1 MEGLI
6 RQAYRKHDFVAAV
19 IAVAV
24 VAAASVWLTRYGG
37 PIATVWLANGV
48 SIAVL
53 MQRGG
58 LGTGPFLLIT
68 GVIILAITSAAGFTP
83 LDALGLVLVNALEI
97 GLVVRVLSDAD
108 GVTYLENPFGV
119 QRFILWAVLVA
130 PIATSLLILPVHVME
145 TGADPWLTLGTRAM
159 SHALGNAT
167 AVPLTFG
174 LLRWRYIPPTSTRRA
189 RRCAL
194 ALLILA
200 LVTLAA
206 FWQPHTPLLFI
217 VFPPLALLAMTG
229 NRRWSVAGVLVVA
242 VIGGAMTIT
251 EHGPIAHQ
259 GQRHPALATML
270 FQLFV
275 LCCIAVAL
283 PLVTSMEQRRRL
295 GRNLR
300 GSEAR
305 YRMLAEHSH
314 DLVLLLDAEGYCK
327 YVSPAAYPILGYRP
341 DKLVES
347 SLQSL
352 IDEASRATAVELWQ
366 RLIAG
371 DHPGTTLLRMRHA
384 DGSYR
389 FMEAAGGV
397 IDEEPD
403 RVILTLRDVT
413 ARIGAEDAL
422 REERRLTD
430 VTLKAI
436 GDAVFA
442 LDREGRLGFAN
453 PAGSALLA
461 RSTQPYA
468 EKLEDRLPLWRAGE
482 RVSDDHPARVAL
494 RTGTAAGPVLCAV
507 ELDGEPSRAMECSA
521 VPIRNEQGAVI
532 GAVFVLHDVSAILEL
547 SERMAHL
554 AHFDALTDLPNR
566 PLLLERLSA
575 ALTRARQGAHHLAV
589 LFIDVDRFKQI
600 NDTLGHVSGDE
611 VLRQVAE
618 RLLSSMGGG
627 DTVARLG
634 GDEFVVL
641 IPEVGDRAAVAA
653 CAIKTLEALSAP
665 VRVGR
670 RELRLTASIGIA
682 LFPDDGDE
690 ADLLIR
696 HADMAMYAAKR
707 SGRNDYHFYVSSM
720 DAGAQAEF
728 DLENALRSA
737 MARSELFLDFQPRVD
752 TSDGRIVC
760 AEALLRWRRTDG
772 TICRPDAF
780 IPIAEASGLI
790 LMIGAWV
797 LKEACHAC
805 KTWQE
810 GPLAGVGVSVNIS
823 QLQFGRENFLQLVME
838 ALREAGLPPHLL
850 ELELTESMLMEP
862 TDAVRQRIAGL
873 KSLGVSL
880 SIDDFGT
887 GYSSLAY
894 LRRFAIDTLKI
905 DRSFVTDMTD
915 DPEDAAV
922 IHAIV
927 ALAISLGKRVVAEGV
942 ETARQAELL
951 GALGCHEMQGHLFSA
966 PTDARRLAEF
976 AEKRGVG
983 RRGRPATG

>member
-6 RQAYRKHDFVAAV
+6 RQAYRRYDFAVSIAAV
-19 IAVAV
+19 V
-24 VAAASVWLTRYGG
+24 VAAAASIWLTRYGG
-37 PIATVWLANGV
+37 PLATVWVANGLA
-48 SIAVL
+48 IAAL
-53 MQRGG
+53 MRRGG
-58 LGTGPFLLIT
+58 QSTASF
-68 GVIILAITSAAGFTP
+68 LAIISAIVWLLCVCSGFTV
-83 LDALGLVLVNALEI
+83 LDAINLTLVNALEV
-97 GLVVRVLSDAD
+97 GWVVRMLAD
-108 GVTYLENPFGV
+108 GEGVTYLEQPAGV
-119 QRFILWAVLVA
+119 QRFILWAVIVA
-130 PIATSLLILPVHVME
+130 PLVTSALAAPVHAME
-145 TGADPWLTLGTRAM
+145 TGTSVWLTVGMRWC
-159 SHALGNAT
+159 SHALGNAI
-167 AVPLTFG
+167 AVPLAFG
-174 LLRWRYIPPTSTRRA
+174 IARWRRIAPLSQRRTRR
-189 RRCAL
+189 CLL
-194 ALLILA
+194 ALLLLA
-200 LVTLAA
+200 LATLGA
-206 FWQPHTPLLFI
+206 FVQPEVPGLFV
-217 VFPPLALLAMTG
+217 VFPPLVLLAMVG
-229 NRRWSVAGVLVVA
+229 NRRWGIGGVLLVA
-242 VIGGAMTIT
+242 LLGGWLTVIGR
-251 EHGPIAHQ
+251 GPIAEPETP
-259 GQRHPALATML
+259 PALATMQ

-275 LCCIAVAL
+275 LCCIAVTL

-295 GRNLR
+295 GHTLR

-314 DLVLLLDAEGYCK
+314 DLVLLLDAQGYCK
-327 YVSPAAYPILGYRP
+327 YVSPAAYSILGYRP

-352 IDEASRATAVELWQ
+352 IDEASLATAVELWR
-366 RLIAG
+366 RLING

-413 ARIGAEDAL
+413 ARIDAEEAL
-422 REERRLTD
+422 REERHLTD

-436 GDAVFA
+436 GDAVFT
-442 LDREGRLGFAN
+442 LDGEGRLGFAN
-453 PAGSALLA
+453 PAGAALLE
-461 RSTQPYA
+461 RSTRPDA
-468 EKLEDRLPLWRAGE
+468 EKLEDRLPLWRGSE
-482 RVSDDHPARVAL
+482 RLSEDHPVRTAL
-494 RTGTAAGPVLCAV
+494 HTGAPAGPMLCAL
-507 ELDGEPSRAMECSA
+507 ELHGEPARAMECSA
-521 VPIRNEQGAVI
+521 VPIRNELGGVI
-532 GAVFVLHDVSAILEL
+532 GAVFVLHDVSAILAL

-566 PLLLERLSA
+566 PLLLDRLSG
-575 ALTRARQGAHHLAV
+575 ALVRARQGAHHLAV

-600 NDTLGHVSGDE
+600 NDTLGHVSGDA
-611 VLRQVAE
+611 VLKQVAE
-618 RLLSSMGGG
+618 RLLSVMAAG

-641 IPEVGDRAAVAA
+641 IPEVGDRSAVAA
-653 CAIKTLEALSAP
+653 CALQALEALSVP
-665 VRVGR
+665 MRVGR

-682 LFPDDGDE
+682 MFPDDGDE

-707 SGRNDYHFYVSSM
+707 GGRNDYHFYVASM

-728 DLENALRSA
+728 DLENALRA
-737 MARSELFLDFQPRVD
+737 ALARSELFLDFQPRID
-752 TSDGRIVC
+752 TSDGRILG

-772 TICRPDAF
+772 TVCRPDAF

-805 KTWQE
+805 RNWQD
-810 GPLAGVGVSVNIS
+810 GPLHGVGVSVNIS

-838 ALREAGLPPHLL
+838 ALREAGLPPQLL

-873 KSLGVSL
+873 KSLGVHL

-905 DRSFVTDMTD
+905 DRSFIADMAD
-915 DPEDAAV
+915 DPEDASV
-922 IHAIV
+922 IHAII

-942 ETARQAELL
+942 ETQRQADLL
-951 GALGCHEMQGHLFSA
+951 TALGCHEMQGHLYS
-966 PTDARRLAEF
+966 PPVDARRLAEF
-976 AEKRGVG
+976 AHKRRVS
-983 RRGRPATG
+983 RRDRTA

>member
-1 MEGLI
+1 M
-6 RQAYRKHDFVAAV
+6 VAAGS
-19 IAVAV
+19 I
-24 VAAASVWLTRYGG
+24 WLTRFGG
-37 PIATVWLANGV
+37 PLATVWLANGI
-48 SIAVL
+48 SIAALMRRGADGAPAFIAATGAMVWLLSVL
-53 MQRGG
+53 G
-58 LGTGPFLLIT
+58 
-68 GVIILAITSAAGFTP
+68 GFTP
-83 LDALGLVLVNALEI
+83 LDAANLVVANALEI
-97 GLVVRVLSDAD
+97 WIAVRSLADAED
-108 GVTYLENPFGV
+108 DAYLEDPFRV
-119 QRFILWAVLVA
+119 QRFILWAVLAA
-130 PIATSLLILPVHVME
+130 PVATSVLAVPIHVLE
-145 TGADPWLTLGTRAM
+145 TGANPWLSLGTRSI
-159 SHALGNAT
+159 SHALGNAI
-167 AVPLTFG
+167 AVPLVFG
-174 LLRWRYIPPTSTRRA
+174 LARWRYTPPTSRRRTRR
-189 RRCAL
+189 CML
-194 ALLILA
+194 AMLLLI
-200 LVTLAA
+200 AA
-206 FWQPHTPLLFI
+206 AAGAFIQPSLPVLFV
-217 VFPPLALLAMTG
+217 VFPPLALLSMTG
-229 NRRWSVAGVLVVA
+229 HRRWAVAGVLAVA
-242 VIGGAMTIT
+242 VLGAVLTAT
-251 EHGPIAHQ
+251 GHGPIAYQ
-259 GQRHPALATML
+259 GQHPALATML
-270 FQLFV
+270 FQLLV
-275 LCCIAVAL
+275 LCCIAVAM

-295 GRNLR
+295 GRHLR

-352 IDEASRATAVELWQ
+352 IDEASLAPAVELWR
-366 RLIAG
+366 RLIKG

-384 DGSYR
+384 EGAYR
-389 FMEAAGGV
+389 IMEAAGGV

-430 VTLKAI
+430 ITLKAI
-436 GDAVFA
+436 GDAVFT

-494 RTGTAAGPVLCAV
+494 RTGTPAGPLLCAV

-532 GAVFVLHDVSAILEL
+532 GAVFVLHDVSAILAL

-566 PLLLERLSA
+566 PLLLERLAA
-575 ALTRARQGAHHLAV
+575 ALARARQGAHHLAV

-600 NDTLGHVSGDE
+600 NDTLGHIAGDD
-611 VLRQVAE
+611 VLRQLAE
-618 RLLSSMGGG
+618 RLLAAMGGG

-641 IPEVGDRAAVAA
+641 IPEVSDRAAVAA

-665 VRVGR
+665 MRVGR
-670 RELRLTASIGIA
+670 RELRLTASVGIS
-682 LFPDDGDE
+682 LFPDDGDDG
-690 ADLLIR
+690 DLLIR

-707 SGRNDYHFYVSSM
+707 AGRNDYHFYVSSM

-728 DLENALRSA
+728 DLENALRA
-737 MARSELFLDFQPRVD
+737 ALARSELFLDFQPRVD

-780 IPIAEASGLI
+780 SPIAEASGLI
-790 LMIGAWV
+790 LIIGAWV

-805 KTWQE
+805 KAWQE
-810 GPLAGVGVSVNIS
+810 GPLSGVGVSVNIS
-823 QLQFGRENFLQLVME
+823 QLQVGRENFLQLVME
-838 ALREAGLPPHLL
+838 ALREAGLPPRLL

-942 ETARQAELL
+942 ETTRQAELL

-966 PTDARRLAEF
+966 PTDATRLAEF
-976 AEKRGVG
+976 AERRGVG
-983 RRGRPATG
+983 RREREARG

>member
-1 MEGLI
+1 MEGTFA
-6 RQAYRKHDFVAAV
+6 QAYRRHDLVAAV
-19 IAVAV
+19 AVVAV
-24 VAAASVWLTRYGG
+24 VAAASIWLTRFDG
-37 PIATVWLANGV
+37 PLATVWLANGV
-48 SIAVL
+48 GIAALTRRSAEGISAFIAAMAVTIAVL
-53 MQRGG
+53 N
-58 LGTGPFLLIT
+58 LL
-68 GVIILAITSAAGFTP
+68 AGFAP
-83 LDALGLVLVNALEI
+83 LDALNLALANALEI
-97 GLVVRVLSDAD
+97 WIAVRALAGAEGDA
-108 GVTYLENPFGV
+108 YLENPLGV
-119 QRFILWAVLVA
+119 QRFILWAVLAA
-130 PIATSLLILPVHVME
+130 PVATSVLALPIHVME
-145 TGADPWLTLGTRAM
+145 TGADPWLSLGTRSL
-159 SHALGNAT
+159 SHALGNAI
-167 AVPLTFG
+167 AVPLAFG
-174 LLRWRYIPPTSTRRA
+174 LARWRYMPPASHRRTRRS
-189 RRCAL
+189 AL
-194 ALLILA
+194 AMLLL
-200 LVTLAA
+200 LAA
-206 FWQPHTPLLFI
+206 TVAAFAQSSMPVLFV
-217 VFPPLALLAMTG
+217 VFPPLALLSVTG
-229 NRRWSVAGVLVVA
+229 HRRWSVAGVLAVA
-242 VIGGAMTIT
+242 VLGAALTT
-251 EHGPIAHQ
+251 LGHGPIAHA
-259 GQRHPALATML
+259 GRSAAAATMV

-295 GRNLR
+295 GRHLR

-327 YVSPAAYPILGYRP
+327 YVSPASYPILGYRP
-341 DKLVES
+341 DKLIES

-352 IDEASRATAVELWQ
+352 IEEGSLPTVVELWH

-397 IDEEPD
+397 IDEEPQ
-403 RVILTLRDVT
+403 RVTLTLRDVT

-436 GDAVFA
+436 GDAVFT

-453 PAGSALLA
+453 PAGSELLA
-461 RSTQPYA
+461 RSTQPHA
-468 EKLEDRLPLWRAGE
+468 EKLEDRLPLWRAGQ
-482 RVSDDHPARVAL
+482 RVSEDHPARVAL
-494 RTGTAAGPVLCAV
+494 RTGAPAGPLLCAV
-507 ELDGEPSRAMECSA
+507 ELDSEPSRAMECSA
-521 VPIRNEQGAVI
+521 VPIRNEQGTVI
-532 GAVFVLHDVSAILEL
+532 GAVFVLHDVSAILEM

-575 ALTRARQGAHHLAV
+575 ALARARQGAHHLAV

-600 NDTLGHVSGDE
+600 NDTLGHIAGDE

-641 IPEVGDRAAVAA
+641 IPEVSDRAAVAA
-653 CAIKTLEALSAP
+653 CAIKALEALSAP

-670 RELRLTASIGIA
+670 RELRLTASVGIA

-690 ADLLIR
+690 ADLLLR

-707 SGRNDYHFYVSSM
+707 AGRNDYHFYVSTM

-728 DLENALRSA
+728 DLENALRA
-737 MARSELFLDFQPRVD
+737 ALARSELFLDFQPRLD

-772 TICRPDAF
+772 TVCRPDAF

-790 LMIGAWV
+790 LIIGAWV

-805 KTWQE
+805 KTWQH
-810 GPLAGVGVSVNIS
+810 GPLSGVGVSVNIS

-838 ALREAGLPPHLL
+838 ALREANLPPHLL

-951 GALGCHEMQGHLFSA
+951 AALGCHEMQGHLFSA
-966 PTDARRLAEF
+966 PTDTKRLAEF

-983 RRGRPATG
+983 GVGRLARG